1 MNELNRGFNL
11 NMADNQEE
19 QNEVIEEVQN
29 EETEVIDETSEEN
42 NAPAGEVESESEEQ
56 SEDDEIVVSIGEDSP
71 SEDEEVK
78 QAPDWVRN
86 LRKENRE
93 KERRIRELE
102 SKLNA
107 PKEADKPLQL
117 GAKPSLDQFDYDAE
131 KYEAALEVWYETKR
145 MIEHKEAEA
154 KAAAE
159 KQQQQWNET
168 LKAYEAKK
176 TQLKVKDFAEAES
189 VVTDTLDETK
199 QGIILHAA
207 KDPAL
212 LVYALGKNS
221 KKVKELASISDPV
234 KFAYAIGG
242 LEKELKVTNRK
253 APPPP
258 PEKRVKGTAPLSGTV
273 DSTLERLREEAAR
286 TGDMTKVMAYKRQLR
301 NKS

>member
-1 MNELNRGFNL
+1 MAENQDEQLPDEAGIQDSETNL
-11 NMADNQEE
+11 IN
-19 QNEVIEEVQN
+19 
-29 EETEVIDETSEEN
+29 ETSEED
-42 NAPAGEVESESEEQ
+42 AAAGNVDEGSNESPEE
-56 SEDDEIVVSIGEDSP
+56 DGEIVVLIGEDSP
-71 SEDEEVK
+71 TEDEDVK
-78 QAPDWVRN
+78 PAPDWVRN

-93 KERRIRELE
+93 KEKRIKELE
-102 SKLNA
+102 SKINA

-117 GAKPSLDQFDYDAE
+117 GAKPSLESFDYDADR
-131 KYEAALEVWYETKR
+131 YEAALEVWYETKR
-145 MIEHKEAEA
+145 MIEHKEAEN

-176 TQLKVKDFAEAES
+176 AQLKVKDFAEVES

-212 LVYALGKNS
+212 LVYALGKNP
-221 KKVKELASISDPV
+221 KKTRELASINDPV
-234 KFAYAIGG
+234 KFAYMIGG
-242 LEKELKVTNRK
+242 LEKELKVTNKK

-258 PEKRVKGTAPLSGTV
+258 PEKRIKGTAPLSGTV

>member
-1 MNELNRGFNL
+1 MST
-11 NMADNQEE
+11 ADNQKE
-19 QNEVIEEVQN
+19 QNELIEEVQN
-29 EETEVIDETSEEN
+29 EETEIIDETSEEN
-42 NAPAGEVESESEEQ
+42 APAGEVENEESEEQ
-56 SEDDEIVVSIGEDSP
+56 SEDEIVVSIGEESP
-71 SEDEEVK
+71 TEEEEVK
-78 QAPDWVRN
+78 QAPEWVRN
-86 LRKENRE
+86 LRKENRD
-93 KERRIRELE
+93 KERRIKELE

-117 GAKPSLDQFDYDAE
+117 SVKPSLDQFDYDAE

-145 MIEHKEAEA
+145 MIEHKENEA
-154 KAAAE
+154 KVNAE

-176 TQLKVKDFAEAES
+176 TQLKVKDFADAES

-212 LVYALGKNS
+212 LVYALGKNP
-221 KKVKELASISDPV
+221 KRVRELASINDPV
-234 KFAYAIGG
+234 KFAYMIGG

-286 TGDMTKVMAYKRQLR
+286 TGNMSKVMAYKRQLK

>member
-11 NMADNQEE
+11 NTADNQKE
-19 QNEVIEEVQN
+19 QEEVIEDSQN
-29 EETEVIDETSEEN
+29 DETEVIDETSEET
-42 NAPAGEVESESEEQ
+42 APAGEVENEESEEQ
-56 SEDDEIVVSIGEDSP
+56 SEDEIVVSIGEDSP
-71 SEDEEVK
+71 SDEDEVK

-93 KERRIRELE
+93 KERRIKELE

-107 PKEADKPLQL
+107 PKEEKPLQL
-117 GAKPSLDQFDYDAE
+117 GAKPSLDQFDYDSE

-145 MIEHKEAEA
+145 MIEHKELES
-154 KAAAE
+154 KAAEE
-159 KQQQQWNET
+159 KQKQQWNET
-168 LKAYEAKK
+168 LKAYETKK
-176 TQLKVKDFAEAES
+176 TQLKVKDFADAES

-212 LVYALGKNS
+212 LVYALGKNP
-221 KKVKELASISDPV
+221 KKVRELASVSDPV
-234 KFAYAIGG
+234 KFAYMIGG

-258 PEKRVKGTAPLSGTV
+258 PEKRIKGTAPLSGTV
-273 DSTLERLREEAAR
+273 DSALERLREEAAR

>member
-1 MNELNRGFNL
+1 
-11 NMADNQEE
+11 MAENQDEQLPDEE
-19 QNEVIEEVQN
+19 GIQDS
-29 EETEVIDETSEEN
+29 ETDLINETSEEDATASN
-42 NAPAGEVESESEEQ
+42 VDEGSKELPEE
-56 SEDDEIVVSIGEDSP
+56 DGEIVVSIGEESP
-71 SEDEEVK
+71 TEDEDVK
-78 QAPDWVRN
+78 PAPDWVRN

-93 KERRIRELE
+93 KEKRIKELE
-102 SKLNA
+102 SKINA

-117 GAKPSLDQFDYDAE
+117 GAKPSLESFDYDADR
-131 KYEAALEVWYETKR
+131 YEAALEVWYETKR
-145 MIEHKEAEA
+145 MIEHKEEESR
-154 KAAAE
+154 AAAE
-159 KQQQQWNET
+159 KQQQQWKET

-176 TQLKVKDFAEAES
+176 AQLKVKDFAEVES

-212 LVYALGKNS
+212 LVYALGKNP
-221 KKVKELASISDPV
+221 KKARELASINDPV
-234 KFAYAIGG
+234 KFAYMIGG
-242 LEKELKVTNRK
+242 LEKELKVTNKK

-258 PEKRVKGTAPLSGTV
+258 PEKRIKGTAPLSGTV

>member
-1 MNELNRGFNL
+1 
-11 NMADNQEE
+11 MAENQEA
-19 QNEVIEEVQN
+19 QLPNLDDVQDDEVASS
-29 EETEVIDETSEEN
+29 DETSEET
-42 NAPAGEVESESEEQ
+42 AAAGEVDDSSSEEQ
-56 SEDDEIVVSIGEDSP
+56 KEEDDIVVSIGEESP
-71 SEDEEVK
+71 TEEEAK
-78 QAPDWVRN
+78 PAPDWVRN

-93 KERRIRELE
+93 KERRIKEFE

-107 PKEADKPLQL
+107 LKEAEKPLQL

-154 KAAAE
+154 KAAIE
-159 KQQQQWNET
+159 KQQQQWHET

-176 TQLKVKDFAEAES
+176 TQLKVKDFEDAES

-212 LVYALGKNS
+212 LVYALGKNP
-221 KKVKELASISDPV
+221 KKVRELASINDAV
-234 KFAYAIGG
+234 KFAYMLGS
-242 LEKELKVTNRK
+242 LEKDLKVTTK
-253 APPPP
+253 KSPPPP
-258 PEKRVKGTAPLSGTV
+258 PEKRIKGTAPLSGTV
-273 DSTLERLREEAAR
+273 DSTLERLREEAAK
-286 TGDMTKVMAYKRQLR
+286 TGDLTKVIMYKRQIR

>member
-1 MNELNRGFNL
+1 
-11 NMADNQEE
+11 MAENQDEQLPDEE
-19 QNEVIEEVQN
+19 GIQDSADDLIN
-29 EETEVIDETSEEN
+29 ETSEED
-42 NAPAGEVESESEEQ
+42 AAAGNVDEGSNELPEE
-56 SEDDEIVVSIGEDSP
+56 DVEIVVSIGEDSP
-71 SEDEEVK
+71 TEDEDVK
-78 QAPDWVRN
+78 PAPDWVRN

-93 KERRIRELE
+93 KEKRIKELE
-102 SKLNA
+102 SKINA

-117 GAKPSLDQFDYDAE
+117 GAKPSLESFDYDADQ
-131 KYEAALEVWYETKR
+131 YEAALEVWYETKR
-145 MIEHKEAEA
+145 MIEHKEQENR
-154 KAAAE
+154 AAAE
-159 KQQQQWNET
+159 QQQQQWKET

-176 TQLKVKDFAEAES
+176 AQLKVKDFAEVES

-212 LVYALGKNS
+212 LVYALGKNP
-221 KKVKELASISDPV
+221 KKARELASINDPV
-234 KFAYAIGG
+234 KFAYMIGG
-242 LEKELKVTNRK
+242 LEKELKVTNKK

-258 PEKRVKGTAPLSGTV
+258 PEKRIKGTAPLSGTV

>member
-1 MNELNRGFNL
+1 MIKAGNQNELTI
-11 NMADNQEE
+11 D
-19 QNEVIEEVQN
+19 QNESQDIDESLNNETGSTDASAGDVN
-29 EETEVIDETSEEN
+29 EED
-42 NAPAGEVESESEEQ
+42 Q
-56 SEDDEIVVSIGEDSP
+56 SLGDDDEFVVQIGEDSP
-71 SEDEEVK
+71 PNEDEVK

-93 KERRIRELE
+93 KERRIKELE

-107 PKEADKPLQL
+107 PKEADAPLQL

-131 KYEAALEVWYETKR
+131 KYEAALEVWYETKQ

-154 KAAAE
+154 KTAAE

-176 TQLKVKDFAEAES
+176 TQLKVKDFADAES

-207 KDPAL
+207 KDPVL

-242 LEKELKVTNRK
+242 LEKELKVTSRK

-258 PEKRVKGTAPLSGTV
+258 PEKRIKGTAPLSGTV

>member
-1 MNELNRGFNL
+1 MAENQDEQLPDEAGIQDSETNL
-11 NMADNQEE
+11 IN
-19 QNEVIEEVQN
+19 
-29 EETEVIDETSEEN
+29 ETSEED
-42 NAPAGEVESESEEQ
+42 AAAGNVDEGSNESPEE
-56 SEDDEIVVSIGEDSP
+56 DGEIVVLIGEDSP
-71 SEDEEVK
+71 TEDEDVK
-78 QAPDWVRN
+78 PAPDWVRN

-93 KERRIRELE
+93 KEKRIKELE
-102 SKLNA
+102 SKINA

-117 GAKPSLDQFDYDAE
+117 GAKPSLESFDYDADR
-131 KYEAALEVWYETKR
+131 YEAALEVWYETKR
-145 MIEHKEAEA
+145 MIEHKEAEN

-176 TQLKVKDFAEAES
+176 AQLKVKDFAEVES

-212 LVYALGKNS
+212 LVYALGKNP
-221 KKVKELASISDPV
+221 KKARELASINDPV
-234 KFAYAIGG
+234 KFAYMIGG
-242 LEKELKVTNRK
+242 LEKELKLTNKK

-258 PEKRVKGTAPLSGTV
+258 PEKRIKGTAPLSGTV

>member
-29 EETEVIDETSEEN
+29 EETEVIDEISEET
-42 NAPAGEVESESEEQ
+42 APAGEVENQESEEQ
-56 SEDDEIVVSIGEDSP
+56 SEDEIVVSIGEESP
-71 SEDEEVK
+71 SEEDEVK
-78 QAPDWVRN
+78 AAPDWVRN

-93 KERRIRELE
+93 KERRIKELE

-145 MIEHKEAEA
+145 MIEHKEAET
-154 KAAAE
+154 KAVAE

-168 LKAYEAKK
+168 LKAYETKK
-176 TQLKVKDFAEAES
+176 TQLKVKDFADAEN

-212 LVYALGKNS
+212 LVYALGKNP
-221 KKVKELASISDPV
+221 KKVRELASISDPV
-234 KFAYAIGG
+234 KFAYMIGG

-258 PEKRVKGTAPLSGTV
+258 PEKRIKGTAPLSGTV
-273 DSTLERLREEAAR
+273 DSTLERLREEAER
-286 TGDMTKVMAYKRQLR
+286 TGDMTKVLAYKRQLR